1 MIRNQGKHSES
12 TMSSLLCMHTSHTRF
27 PDLFLQHAFGNQ
39 YHHQVNVTWFCAI
52 LVAKKKTRF
61 INALFV
67 VPNSVY
73 WQVHVMLKELFICHV
88 LVHGVARS
96 THPTGALGHACTE
109 SLFSTTATCN
119 LTWSL
124 SRENQYAQIKIN
136 LHTCCLVERITL
148 AEIIKTI
155 IAGCS
160 RLSFLH

>member
-1 MIRNQGKHSES
+1 MHAYITHQISWPFSLACFWES
-12 TMSSLLCMHTSHTRF
+12 IPPSGQCNMVLCNSSCKEENTL
-27 PDLFLQHAFGNQ
+27 
-39 YHHQVNVTWFCAI
+39 
-52 LVAKKKTRF
+52 

-160 RLSFLH
+160 RLSFLHWQTYKVLVV